1 MSASRTLGLT
11 HSERYFMKIALAG
24 IALLGAASLILAGC
38 SSDSADEVSVGGM
51 AECSDA
57 AMAEAVNA
65 DPAFATYV
73 VTGYKCE
80 GGWAYAS
87 ADPAEGETGAPA
99 MMIFEAEGQFWIP
112 KAAAD
117 VCGTYTDGTYAADAM
132 IPEALYDP
140 ACLAG

>member
-1 MSASRTLGLT
+1 MIVSRTLGLP

-24 IALLGAASLILAGC
+24 IALLGAASLVLAGC
-38 SSDSADEVSVGGM
+38 SSDSTDEPSVGGM

-65 DPAFATYV
+65 DPAFATYI
-73 VTGYKCE
+73 VTDYKCDS
-80 GGWAYAS
+80 GWAYAS
-87 ADPAEGETGAPA
+87 ADPAEGETGAPS
-99 MMIFEAEGQFWIP
+99 MMIFQAEGQFWIP
-112 KAAAD
+112 KNAAD
-117 VCGTYTDGTYAADAM
+117 VCGTYADGTFPADAV